1 MNIILNITKTE
12 LRKLFYSPVAWLV
25 LIIFCIQCGMV
36 FINCFDL
43 LLYWKRA
50 KIEASDLTLISLNSS
65 QSVYHAAY
73 SYIYLYIP
81 LITMGIMSQE
91 FSTGS
96 IKLLYSSPVTN
107 SQIVIGK
114 YLALLCFNLVIT
126 GILFVF
132 SIYII
137 FSIKNVDTIIIFCA
151 LLGFILLL
159 AVYAAIGLFMS
170 SLSSYIVVAA
180 LGTFAIFT
188 VLSFVGTLGQS
199 IEFVRDITYWFSI
212 NSRISGFNNGLINS
226 EDVIYFI
233 VIAGMFLCLTI
244 FRLKFK
250 RQPSTFRRK
259 LITYGTVISVVI
271 FIAYLSSR
279 PDLEGYIDLSR
290 NKVNTLTKGSQE
302 IVSKLPKDVTITT
315 YVNVLAKSAG
325 YFIPERFKSEQ
336 TRYEQYIRFKPRL
349 NLKYVYYY
357 HKVNDYSLYGRKSQL
372 SEKEMLDSVMDVNR
386 WDFDVIPY
394 ADIQP
399 KVDLSA
405 ENFEQISLIQG
416 SNNRNVWLRTYDD
429 MLVMPLEGEI
439 SAALKRLNQPTPI
452 VGAVTG
458 HGERSISKGY
468 NLGYTW
474 FTTIKRFRNSLVNQ
488 GLDLHDVSL
497 DRSVDSNISILM
509 IAEPKMAFTVQ
520 QTQHLR
526 DYIASGKNLIILGEH
541 GAEEYLNPVLN
552 DLGLQ
557 LLPGVLVD
565 TTQQNEPDLMGLKP
579 SAKTISFSP
588 YFNDMSL
595 RKQILYMPSTT
606 GIKILDNKEYKKE
619 ILFESGDKSWVE
631 TRKLDFKRDSLSCI
645 DNPKENIKAYP
656 TVVALSRK
664 VNGKTQKI
672 MVTGDADLFS
682 NGTLMQSF
690 QGNSSGNY
698 LFIMAAFSWL
708 SDGIAPIDIH
718 RPLGIDNDLTI
729 NDKIWDISSFIFRWL
744 FPLVLIMAT
753 LIIYIRR
760 KSR

>member
-1 MNIILNITKTE
+1 MNVILNITKTE

-25 LIIFCIQCGMV
+25 LIIFCIQCSMV

-43 LLYWKRA
+43 LLFWKRA

-65 QSVYHAAY
+65 QSVYRAAY

-91 FSTGS
+91 FNTGS

-126 GILFVF
+126 GVLFVF
-132 SIYII
+132 SIYTLL
-137 FSIKNVDTIIIFCA
+137 SVKNVDAPIIGCA
-151 LLGFILLL
+151 LLGFVLLL

-180 LGTFAIFT
+180 LGTFAVFT

-244 FRLKFK
+244 FRLQFK
-250 RQPSTFRRK
+250 RQPSTFK
-259 LITYGTVISVVI
+259 KKWISYGTVISVVI
-271 FIAYLSSR
+271 LIAYLSSR
-279 PDLEGYIDLSR
+279 PDLKGYIDLSR

-315 YVNVLAKSAG
+315 YVNVLAGSSW
-325 YFIPERFKSEQ
+325 YFIPERYKSEQ
-336 TRYEQYIRFKPRL
+336 SRYEQYIRFKPRL

-357 HKVNDYSLYGRKSQL
+357 HKIKDNSRYGRKSNL
-372 SEKEMLDSVMDVNR
+372 SEKEMLDSVMRVNR
-386 WDFDVIPY
+386 WDFNVVPY
-394 ADIQP
+394 ATIQP
-399 KVDLSA
+399 KVDLAA

-416 SNNRNVWLRTYDD
+416 SNNRRVWLRTYDD
-429 MLVMPLEGEI
+429 MLVMPFEGEI
-439 SAALKRLNQPTPI
+439 SAALKRLSQPAPI

-458 HGERSISKGY
+458 HGERSITGGY
-468 NLGYTW
+468 SLGYTW
-474 FTTIKRFRNSLVNQ
+474 FTTVKRFRYSLINQ
-488 GLDLHDVSL
+488 GLDLRAISL
-497 DRSVDSNISILM
+497 DRPVDSSISILM
-509 IAEPKMAFTVQ
+509 IAEPKMALTGLQ
-520 QTQHLR
+520 SQHLR

-579 SAKTISFSP
+579 SATTVSFSP

-595 RKQILYMPSTT
+595 RKQLLYMPSAS
-606 GIKILDNKEYKKE
+606 GIKILDNKEFKKE
-619 ILFESGDKSWVE
+619 ILFESGDKSWIE
-631 TRKLDFKRDSLSCI
+631 TRKLDLSRDSLGLTE
-645 DNPKENIKAYP
+645 NQKENIKAYP
-656 TVVALSRK
+656 TVVALSRN

-672 MVTGDADLFS
+672 MVTGDADLVS

-698 LFIMAAFSWL
+698 LFILAAFSWL
-708 SDGIAPIDIH
+708 SDGIAPVDIH
-718 RPLGIDNDLTI
+718 RPTGIDNDLTI
-729 NDKIWDISSFIFRWL
+729 NDRIWDISSFIFRWL
-744 FPLVLIMAT
+744 FPLVLVVIT

-760 KSR
+760 RSR